1 MGWASH
7 CKIHISKVIM
17 FVYTCVFK
25 SPNTRGDY
33 TRIKMLIFKEVVTLL
48 DEENQLHQ
56 LPEKFLPLPT
66 GQLMKNATSSNCGMS
81 YSI

>member
-1 MGWASH
+1 
-7 CKIHISKVIM
+7 
-17 FVYTCVFK
+17 
-25 SPNTRGDY
+25 
-33 TRIKMLIFKEVVTLL
+33 MLIFKEVVTLL

-56 LPEKFLPLPT
+56 LSEKFLPLPT